1 MFFAV
6 AYGDFDD
13 GIPCFCQTCLMFR
26 AERLY
31 LSMDA
36 VRGCGDCPPCP
47 GFKHGG
53 TYPTEEVLSAS
64 CLLHDGTG
72 IQSSHLFIL
81 CVNQNAPIEDEGRE
95 DML

>member
-1 MFFAV
+1 MVLPV
-6 AYGDFDD
+6 AYGDFD
-13 GIPCFCQTCLMFR
+13 GSIRCFCQSSFIFH
-26 AERLY
+26 AETLY

-36 VRGCGDCPPCP
+36 VRVCGDCPPCP

-53 TYPTEEVLSAS
+53 ACPTEEVLSAS

-81 CVNQNAPIEDEGRE
+81 CVNQNAPMEDEGRE

>member
-1 MFFAV
+1 MLF
-6 AYGDFDD
+6 
-13 GIPCFCQTCLMFR
+13 
-26 AERLY
+26 

-36 VRGCGDCPPCP
+36 VRGCDDIPPCP
-47 GFKHGG
+47 GFKDGG
-53 TYPTEEVLSAS
+53 TCPTEEVLSAS

-81 CVNQNAPIEDEGRE
+81 RVNQNAPMEDEGRE

>member
-1 MFFAV
+1 
-6 AYGDFDD
+6 
-13 GIPCFCQTCLMFR
+13 MFR

-53 TYPTEEVLSAS
+53 TCPTEEVLSAS

-81 CVNQNAPIEDEGRE
+81 RVNQNAPLEDEGQEEIVYETSVYHAAHTGRSDRE
-95 DML
+95 CPRL